1 LIKQIRALVHR
12 LWSIQLLRFLVVG
25 GLNTVFG
32 YTIYSVFILLHLH
45 YVLAALLGQI
55 CGILFNFK
63 TTGTIV
69 FKNKDNRLIFRFFAV
84 YLVTYLITIG
94 LLKIFDNY
102 NIGSLVAGAII
113 ILPIA
118 FLSFFLNK
126 KFVFNKLQKKKVNQE
141 DKGESC
147 LKKSMRHLL

>member
-1 LIKQIRALVHR
+1 LIKQIRALIHR
-12 LWSIQLLRFLVVG
+12 LWSIQLLRFLIVG

-32 YTIYSVFILLHLH
+32 FTIYSVFILLHLH

-55 CGILFNFK
+55 CGILFNFQ

-69 FKNKDNRLIFRFFAV
+69 FKNKDNRLIFRFFVV

-94 LLKIFDNY
+94 LLKIFDIY
-102 NIGSLVAGAII
+102 DIGSLVAGAII

-118 FLSFFLNK
+118 CLSFLLNK
-126 KFVFNKLQKKKVNQE
+126 KFVFHKLQKKIVNQE
-141 DKGESC
+141 EKG
-147 LKKSMRHLL
+147 

>member
-1 LIKQIRALVHR
+1 MISRIRALVHR
-12 LWSIQLLRFLVVG
+12 LWSIQLIRFLVVG

-32 YTIYSVFILLHLH
+32 FSVYSIFILLHLH

-55 CGILFNFK
+55 CGIMFNFK

-94 LLKIFDNY
+94 LLKLFSIY
-102 NIGSLVAGAII
+102 GVGSLVAGAII

-118 FLSFFLNK
+118 FLSFLLNK
-126 KFVFNKLQKKKVNQE
+126 RFVFDTLGKKTANQE
-141 DKGESC
+141 EKG
-147 LKKSMRHLL
+147 

>member
-1 LIKQIRALVHR
+1 LISRIRALVHR
-12 LWSIQLLRFLVVG
+12 LWSIQLIRFLVVG

-32 YTIYSVFILLHLH
+32 FSVYSIFILLHLH

-55 CGILFNFK
+55 CGIMFNFK

-94 LLKIFDNY
+94 LLKLFSIY
-102 NIGSLVAGAII
+102 GVGSLVAGAII

-118 FLSFFLNK
+118 FLSFLLNK
-126 KFVFNKLQKKKVNQE
+126 RFVFDTLRKKTANQE
-141 DKGESC
+141 EKG
-147 LKKSMRHLL
+147 

>member
-1 LIKQIRALVHR
+1 
-12 LWSIQLLRFLVVG
+12 VG

-32 YTIYSVFILLHLH
+32 FTVYSILILLHLH

-69 FKNKDNRLIFRFFAV
+69 FKNKDNRLIIRFFAV
-84 YLVTYLITIG
+84 YLVTYLIIIG
-94 LLKIFDNY
+94 SVKIFSIYD
-102 NIGSLVAGAII
+102 IGNLVAGAII

-118 FLSFFLNK
+118 LLSFILNK
-126 KFVFNKLQKKKVNQE
+126 KFVFNRLQKKKDNHE
-141 DKGESC
+141 EKGQSFF
-147 LKKSMRHLL
+147 KKCWRYLS

>member
-1 LIKQIRALVHR
+1 
-12 LWSIQLLRFLVVG
+12 VG

-32 YTIYSVFILLHLH
+32 FTMYSIFILLNLH

-69 FKNKDNRLIFRFFAV
+69 FRNTDNRLIYRFFGV
-84 YLVTYLITIG
+84 YLVTYGITIG
-94 LLKIFDNY
+94 LLKIFDMY
-102 NIGSLVAGAII
+102 DVGSIAAGAII

-118 FLSFFLNK
+118 GLSFLLNK
-126 KFVFNKLQKKKVNQE
+126 KLVFNRLREKKTSQAEN
-141 DKGESC
+141 G
-147 LKKSMRHLL
+147 

>member
-1 LIKQIRALVHR
+1 LIKRIRALILR
-12 LWSIQLLRFLVVG
+12 LWHIQLLRFLVVG

-32 YTIYSVFILLHLH
+32 FTVYSIFILFNLH

-55 CGILFNFK
+55 CGILFNFQ

-84 YLVTYLITIG
+84 YLVTYSITIG
-94 LLKIFDNY
+94 LLKIFDVY
-102 NIGSLVAGAII
+102 DVGSIVAGAII
-113 ILPIA
+113 ILPVA

-126 KFVFNKLQKKKVNQE
+126 KFVFNRPRKKKVYQAK
-141 DKGESC
+141 KG
-147 LKKSMRHLL
+147 

>member
-1 LIKQIRALVHR
+1 M
-12 LWSIQLLRFLVVG
+12 G
-25 GLNTVFG
+25 GLNTAFG
-32 YTIYSVFILLHLH
+32 FSIYTVLIVIHLH
-45 YVLAALLGQI
+45 YILAALLGQI

-69 FKNKDNRLIFRFFAV
+69 FKNKNNRLIFRFFAV

-94 LLKIFDNY
+94 LLKIFDNV

-118 FLSFFLNK
+118 FLSFLLNK
-126 KFVFNKLQKKKVNQE
+126 KFVFHQPQKEKVNQE
-141 DKGESC
+141 EKRKSF
-147 LKKSMRHLL
+147 LKKYLRYLI

>member
-1 LIKQIRALVHR
+1 LISRIRALVHR
-12 LWSIQLLRFLVVG
+12 LWSIQLIRFLVVG

-32 YTIYSVFILLHLH
+32 FSVYSIFILLHLH

-55 CGILFNFK
+55 CGIMFNFK

-94 LLKIFDNY
+94 LLKLFSIY
-102 NIGSLVAGAII
+102 GVGSLVAGAII

-118 FLSFFLNK
+118 FLSFLLNK
-126 KFVFNKLQKKKVNQE
+126 RFVFDTLGKKTANQE
-141 DKGESC
+141 EKG
-147 LKKSMRHLL
+147 

>member
-1 LIKQIRALVHR
+1 
-12 LWSIQLLRFLVVG
+12 VG

-32 YTIYSVFILLHLH
+32 FSVYSIFILLHLH

-55 CGILFNFK
+55 CGIMFNFK

-94 LLKIFDNY
+94 LLKLFSIY
-102 NIGSLVAGAII
+102 GVGSLVAGAII

-118 FLSFFLNK
+118 FLSFLLNK
-126 KFVFNKLQKKKVNQE
+126 RFVFDTLRKKTANQE
-141 DKGESC
+141 EKG
-147 LKKSMRHLL
+147 

>member
-1 LIKQIRALVHR
+1 MISRIRALVHR
-12 LWSIQLLRFLVVG
+12 LWSIQLIRFLVVG

-32 YTIYSVFILLHLH
+32 FSVYSIFILLHLH

-94 LLKIFDNY
+94 LLKLFSIY
-102 NIGSLVAGAII
+102 GVGSLVAGAII

-118 FLSFFLNK
+118 FLSFLLNK
-126 KFVFNKLQKKKVNQE
+126 RFVFDTLRKKTANQE
-141 DKGESC
+141 EKG
-147 LKKSMRHLL
+147 

>member
-1 LIKQIRALVHR
+1 MQLI
-12 LWSIQLLRFLVVG
+12 RFLIVG

-32 YTIYSVFILLHLH
+32 YSIYSVFILLHLH

-69 FKNKDNRLIFRFFAV
+69 FKNKENRLIFRFFGV

-94 LLKIFDNY
+94 LLKIFSVY
-102 NIGSLVAGAII
+102 GVGSLVAGAII

-118 FLSFFLNK
+118 FLSFLLNR
-126 KFVFNKLQKKKVNQE
+126 KFVFHTLQKKKVNQAE
-141 DKGESC
+141 TG
-147 LKKSMRHLL
+147 

>member
-1 LIKQIRALVHR
+1 MIKRAGAVIHR

-32 YTIYSVFILLHLH
+32 FTMYSVFILLNLH

-69 FKNKDNRLIFRFFAV
+69 FRNTDNRLIFRFFGV
-84 YLVTYLITIG
+84 YLVTYTITIG
-94 LLKIFDNY
+94 LLKIFDMY
-102 NIGSLVAGAII
+102 DVGSIVAGAII

-118 FLSFFLNK
+118 GLSFLLNK
-126 KFVFNKLQKKKVNQE
+126 KLVFNRLRKQKVNRE
-141 DKGESC
+141 ENG
-147 LKKSMRHLL
+147 

>member
-1 LIKQIRALVHR
+1 LISRIRALVHR
-12 LWSIQLLRFLVVG
+12 LWSIQLIRFLVVG

-32 YTIYSVFILLHLH
+32 FSVYSIFILLHLH

-55 CGILFNFK
+55 CGIMFNFK

-69 FKNKDNRLIFRFFAV
+69 FKNKDNRLIFRFFTV

-94 LLKIFDNY
+94 LLKLFSIY
-102 NIGSLVAGAII
+102 GVGSLVAGAII

-118 FLSFFLNK
+118 FLSFLLNK
-126 KFVFNKLQKKKVNQE
+126 RFVFDTLGKKTANQE
-141 DKGESC
+141 EKG
-147 LKKSMRHLL
+147 

>member
-12 LWSIQLLRFLVVG
+12 LWYIQFLRFIVVG

-32 YTIYSVFILLHLH
+32 FTVYSIFILLNLH

-84 YLVTYLITIG
+84 YLTTYLITIG
-94 LLKIFDNY
+94 LLKIFHIY
-102 NIGSLVAGAII
+102 GIGSLVAGAII

-118 FLSFFLNK
+118 FFSFCLNK
-126 KFVFNKLQKKKVNQE
+126 KFVFNRLQKKKVNQGI
-141 DKGESC
+141 KGKSFLKRC
-147 LKKSMRHLL
+147 LRYLL

>member
-1 LIKQIRALVHR
+1 M
-12 LWSIQLLRFLVVG
+12 G

-32 YTIYSVFILLHLH
+32 FTIYSVFILLHLH
-45 YVLAALLGQI
+45 YIFAALLGQI

-84 YLVTYLITIG
+84 YLITYLITIG
-94 LLKIFDNY
+94 LLKIFDIY
-102 NIGSLVAGAII
+102 DIGSLVAGAII

-118 FLSFFLNK
+118 FLSFLLNK
-126 KFVFNKLQKKKVNQE
+126 KFVFNKLQKRKVNHE
-141 DKGESC
+141 EKGKSF
-147 LKKSMRHLL
+147 LKKYLRYL

>member
-1 LIKQIRALVHR
+1 
-12 LWSIQLLRFLVVG
+12 VG
-25 GLNTVFG
+25 GLNTAFG
-32 YTIYSVFILLHLH
+32 FSIYTVLIVIHLH
-45 YVLAALLGQI
+45 YILAALLGQI

-69 FKNKDNRLIFRFFAV
+69 FKNKNNRLIFRFFAV

-94 LLKIFDNY
+94 LLKIFDNV

-118 FLSFFLNK
+118 FLSFLLNK
-126 KFVFNKLQKKKVNQE
+126 KFVFHQPQKEKVNQE
-141 DKGESC
+141 EKRKSF
-147 LKKSMRHLL
+147 LKKYLRYLI

>member
-1 LIKQIRALVHR
+1 M
-12 LWSIQLLRFLVVG
+12 G

-32 YTIYSVFILLHLH
+32 FTVYSILILLHLH

-63 TTGTIV
+63 TTGSIV

-94 LLKIFDNY
+94 LLKLFSIY
-102 NIGSLVAGAII
+102 NIGSLVAGAMI

-118 FLSFFLNK
+118 LLSFLLNK
-126 KFVFNKLQKKKVNQE
+126 KFVFNRLQKEKVNHE
-141 DKGESC
+141 EKGQSF
-147 LKKSMRHLL
+147 LKKCLRYLL

>member
-1 LIKQIRALVHR
+1 LIKQIRALILK
-12 LWSIQLLRFLVVG
+12 LWSIQFLRFLIVG

-32 YTIYSVFILLHLH
+32 YTIYSIFILLHLH
-45 YVLAALLGQI
+45 YVFAALLGQI

-69 FKNKDNRLIFRFFAV
+69 FKNKNNRLIFRFFVV

-94 LLKIFDNY
+94 LLKIFDIY

-118 FLSFFLNK
+118 FLSFILMK
-126 KFVFNKLQKKKVNQE
+126 KFVFNKLQKKKANQGK
-141 DKGESC
+141 KGKSF
-147 LKKSMRHLL
+147 LKKYLIC